1 MEKIYLFFNG
11 KKMYRN
17 ITLTLSVLFIFH
29 GCSMVKGLFGKK
41 AIGDPNDPDFLNKVQ
56 ELKSA
61 YREGNIQALDELIEV
76 YENPDLHVKLRVAAG
91 KTLAQTEH
99 PRALHAI
106 SEMVATTTAL
116 DYALLNES
124 IKMLGMFKENPK
136 AADALVRSMHK
147 MEDKTNEIHLSL
159 IKNLRRVRTK
169 DQILALLDLYEVAKS
184 NMSRTERLLT
194 ESMGAIGND
203 QVIPIL
209 TQVARD
215 PKINIG
221 IRNQAVEILG
231 KKKPDD
237 VAVAFAELLG
247 DPNTNL
253 EVREFALNTMKG
265 VKEENLVLA
274 LLNTYNMGKTEYY
287 SLLNT
292 MLDALGEFDD
302 LEVKK
307 AVIEIAHSDDYPI
320 DIRKKAIDNLAAFND
335 PSIVNGL
342 LPMLENKD
350 NYIYYD
356 NIINMVYKLGEEKK
370 NAESVRRMAFKAH
383 FSKRKFD

>member
-1 MEKIYLFFNG
+1 
-11 KKMYRN
+11 MYRN

-29 GCSMVKGLFGKK
+29 GCSMVKGLLGKK
-41 AIGDPNDPDFLNKVQ
+41 TIGDPNDPDFLNKVQ

-302 LEVKK
+302 PEVKK
-307 AVIEIAHSDDYPI
+307 AVIEIAQSDDYPI

-335 PSIVNGL
+335 PSILNGL

-383 FSKRKFD
+383 FSKREYD

>member
-1 MEKIYLFFNG
+1 
-11 KKMYRN
+11 MYRN

-76 YENPDLHVKLRVAAG
+76 YEDPDLHVKLRVAAG

-99 PRALHAI
+99 PRALHSI

-147 MEDKTNEIHLSL
+147 MEDKTNEIHISL

-302 LEVKK
+302 PEVKK

-335 PSIVNGL
+335 PSILNGL

-383 FSKRKFD
+383 FSKREYD

>member
-1 MEKIYLFFNG
+1 MGRQLSILF
-11 KKMYRN
+11 
-17 ITLTLSVLFIFH
+17 LSVFMLQS
-29 GCSMVKGLFGKK
+29 CSTIKGLFGKK
-41 AIGDPNDPDFLNKVQ
+41 SIGDPNDPDFLNRVQ

-61 YREGNIQALDELIEV
+61 YRGGNIRALDELIEV
-76 YENPDLHVKLRVAAG
+76 YQDSDLHVKLRVAAG
-91 KTLAQTEH
+91 KTLAQTQH

-106 SEMVATTTAL
+106 SEMVATTTAV
-116 DYALLNES
+116 DYTLLNES
-124 IKMLGMFKENPK
+124 ISMLGMFSENPK
-136 AADALVRSMHK
+136 AADALVRSMRK
-147 MEDKTNEIHLSL
+147 MEKRTNEVHIALVKSL
-159 IKNLRRVRTK
+159 NRVRTK

-194 ESMGAIGND
+194 ETMGAIGSD
-203 QVIPIL
+203 QVVPVL
-209 TQVARD
+209 TSVARD

-221 IRNQAVEILG
+221 IRNKAVEILG
-231 KKKPDD
+231 KKNPND
-237 VAVAFAELLG
+237 VAIAFAELLG

-274 LLNTYNMGKTEYY
+274 LLNTYNMGKTQYY

-292 MLDALGEFDD
+292 MLAALGEFDD
-302 LEVKK
+302 PEVKK
-307 AVIEIAHSDDYPI
+307 AVIEIAHSNDYPT

-335 PSIVNGL
+335 PSVVDGL
-342 LPMLENKD
+342 LPMLEKKE

-356 NIINMVYKLGEEKK
+356 NIINMVYALGEEKK

-383 FSKRKFD
+383 FSRREHD

>member
-1 MEKIYLFFNG
+1 MTRYI
-11 KKMYRN
+11 N
-17 ITLTLSVLFIFH
+17 ILLLAIFLLQ
-29 GCSMVKGLFGKK
+29 GCSSIKGLFGKK
-41 AIGDPNDPDFLNKVQ
+41 SIGDPNDPDFLNKVQ

-61 YREGNIQALDELIEV
+61 YRGGNIRALDELIEV
-76 YENPDLHVKLRVAAG
+76 YQDPDLHAKLRVAAG
-91 KTLAQTEH
+91 KTLAQTQH

-116 DYALLNES
+116 DYTLLNES
-124 IKMLGMFKENPK
+124 ISMLGMFSENPK
-136 AADALVRSMHK
+136 AANALVRSMRT
-147 MEDKTNEIHLSL
+147 MEKRTNEVHIALVKSL
-159 IKNLRRVRTK
+159 NRVRTK

-194 ESMGAIGND
+194 ETLGAIGSD
-203 QVIPIL
+203 QVVPVL
-209 TQVARD
+209 TSVARD

-221 IRNQAVEILG
+221 IRNKAVEILG
-231 KKKPDD
+231 KKNPTD
-237 VAVAFAELLG
+237 VAIAFAELLG

-274 LLNTYNMGKTEYY
+274 LLNTYNMGKTQYY

-292 MLDALGEFDD
+292 MLAALGEFDD
-302 LEVKK
+302 PEVKK
-307 AVIEIAHSDDYPI
+307 AVIEIAHSNDYPT

-335 PSIVNGL
+335 PSVVEGL
-342 LPMLENKD
+342 LPMLENKE

-356 NIINMVYKLGEEKK
+356 NIINMVYALGEEKK

-383 FSKRKFD
+383 FSRKEHE

>member
-1 MEKIYLFFNG
+1 
-11 KKMYRN
+11 MYRN
-17 ITLTLSVLFIFH
+17 ITLILSILFMFH

-41 AIGDPNDPDFLNKVQ
+41 SIGDPNDPDFLNRVQ

-76 YENPDLHVKLRVAAG
+76 YEDPDLHVKLRVAAG

-99 PRALHAI
+99 PRALHSI

-147 MEDKTNEIHLSL
+147 MEDKTNEVHISL

-302 LEVKK
+302 PEVKK
-307 AVIEIAHSDDYPI
+307 AVIEIAHSDDYPM

-335 PSIVNGL
+335 PSILNGL
-342 LPMLENKD
+342 LPMLENKE

-383 FSKRKFD
+383 FSKREHD

>member
-1 MEKIYLFFNG
+1 
-11 KKMYRN
+11 MYKN
-17 ITLTLSVLFIFH
+17 ITITFLIVFIFQ
-29 GCSMVKGLFGKK
+29 GCSMVKGLLGKK
-41 AIGDPNDPDFLNKVQ
+41 SIGDPNDPDFLNRVQ

-61 YREGNIQALDELIEV
+61 YREGNAQALDDLIEV
-76 YENPDLHVKLRVAAG
+76 YEDQNLHVKLRVAAG

-99 PRALHAI
+99 PRALHSI

-116 DYALLNES
+116 DYALLKES

-136 AADALVRSMHK
+136 AADALVRSMHA
-147 MEDKTNEIHLSL
+147 MEDKTNEIHITLV
-159 IKNLRRVRTK
+159 KNLRRVRTK

-194 ESMGAIGND
+194 ETMGAIGND

-209 TQVARD
+209 TQVAKD

-221 IRNQAVEILG
+221 VRNKAVEILG

-274 LLNTYNMGKTEYY
+274 LLNTYNMGKTQYY

-292 MLDALGEFDD
+292 MLAALGEFDD
-302 LEVKK
+302 PEVKK
-307 AVIEIAHSDDYPI
+307 AVIEIAHSSDYPM

-335 PSIVNGL
+335 PSVLNGL

-350 NYIYYD
+350 NYMYYD

-383 FSKRKFD
+383 FSKREHD

>member
-1 MEKIYLFFNG
+1 MMTRYINILLLAFF
-11 KKMYRN
+11 
-17 ITLTLSVLFIFH
+17 LLQ
-29 GCSMVKGLFGKK
+29 GCSSIKGLFGKK
-41 AIGDPNDPDFLNKVQ
+41 SIGDPNDPDFLNKVQ

-61 YREGNIQALDELIEV
+61 YRGGNIRALDELIEV
-76 YENPDLHVKLRVAAG
+76 YQDPDLHAKLRVAAG
-91 KTLAQTEH
+91 KTLAQTQH

-116 DYALLNES
+116 DYTLLNES
-124 IKMLGMFKENPK
+124 ISMLGMFSENPK
-136 AADALVRSMHK
+136 AANALVRSMRT
-147 MEDKTNEIHLSL
+147 MEKRTNEVHIALVKSL
-159 IKNLRRVRTK
+159 NRVRTK

-194 ESMGAIGND
+194 ETLGAIGSD
-203 QVIPIL
+203 QVVPVL
-209 TQVARD
+209 TSVARD

-221 IRNQAVEILG
+221 IRNKAVEILG
-231 KKKPDD
+231 KKNPTD
-237 VAVAFAELLG
+237 VAIAFAELLG

-274 LLNTYNMGKTEYY
+274 LLNTYNMGKTQYY

-292 MLDALGEFDD
+292 MLAALGEFDD
-302 LEVKK
+302 PEVKK
-307 AVIEIAHSDDYPI
+307 AVIEIAHSNDYPT

-335 PSIVNGL
+335 PSVVEGL
-342 LPMLENKD
+342 LPMLENKE

-356 NIINMVYKLGEEKK
+356 NIINMVYALGEEKK

-383 FSKRKFD
+383 FSRKEHE

>member
-1 MEKIYLFFNG
+1 MFKTFAFTFSLI
-11 KKMYRN
+11 
-17 ITLTLSVLFIFH
+17 FIFQ

-41 AIGDPNDPDFLNKVQ
+41 AIGDPNDPDFLNRVQ

-61 YREGNIQALDELIEV
+61 YREGNIQALDELIDI
-76 YENPDLHVKLRVAAG
+76 YEDEDLHIKLRIAAG
-91 KTLAQTEH
+91 KTLSQSQH
-99 PRALHAI
+99 PRALHSI

-116 DYALLNES
+116 DYALLKES
-124 IKMLGMFKENPK
+124 IKLLGMFEENPK
-136 AADALVRSMHK
+136 AADALVRSMHT
-147 MEDKTNEIHLSL
+147 MEEKTNEIHITLV
-159 IKNLRRVRTK
+159 KNLVRVRTK

-194 ESMGAIGND
+194 ETMGALGSD

-209 TQVARD
+209 TQVAKD

-221 IRNQAVEILG
+221 VRNKAVEILG
-231 KKKPDD
+231 KKNPDD

-292 MLDALGEFDD
+292 MLAALGEFDD
-302 LEVKK
+302 PEVKK
-307 AVIEIAHSDDYPI
+307 AVIEIAHSKDYPM

-335 PSIVNGL
+335 PSVLNGL
-342 LPMLENKD
+342 LPMLANKD

-370 NAESVRRMAFKAH
+370 NAESVRRMAYKAH
-383 FSKRKFD
+383 FSKREHD

>member
-1 MEKIYLFFNG
+1 MMHRHITIILFTIL
-11 KKMYRN
+11 M
-17 ITLTLSVLFIFH
+17 LQS
-29 GCSMVKGLFGKK
+29 CSTIKGLFGKK
-41 AIGDPNDPDFLNKVQ
+41 SIGDPNDPDFLNRVQ

-61 YREGNIQALDELIEV
+61 YRGGNIRALDELIEV
-76 YENPDLHVKLRVAAG
+76 YQDPDLHVKLRVAAG

-106 SEMVATTTAL
+106 SEMVATTTAV
-116 DYALLNES
+116 DYTLLNES
-124 IKMLGMFKENPK
+124 ISMLGMFSENPK
-136 AADALVRSMHK
+136 AADALVRSMRT
-147 MEDKTNEIHLSL
+147 MEKRTNEVHVALVKSL
-159 IKNLRRVRTK
+159 NRVRTK

-194 ESMGAIGND
+194 ETLGAIGSD
-203 QVIPIL
+203 QVVPVL
-209 TQVARD
+209 TSVARD

-221 IRNQAVEILG
+221 IRNKAVEILG
-231 KKKPDD
+231 KKNPND
-237 VAVAFAELLG
+237 VAIAFAELLG

-274 LLNTYNMGKTEYY
+274 LLNTYNMGKTQYY

-292 MLDALGEFDD
+292 MLAALGEFDD
-302 LEVKK
+302 PEVKK
-307 AVIEIAHSDDYPI
+307 AVIEIAHSDDYPT

-335 PSIVNGL
+335 PSVVDGL
-342 LPMLENKD
+342 LPMLEYKK

-356 NIINMVYKLGEEKK
+356 NIINMVYALGEEKK
-370 NAESVRRMAFKAH
+370 NAEAVRRMAFKAH
-383 FSKRKFD
+383 FSRREHD

>member
-1 MEKIYLFFNG
+1 
-11 KKMYRN
+11 MYKN
-17 ITLTLSVLFIFH
+17 ITLILSIFFIFH
-29 GCSMVKGLFGKK
+29 GCSLVKGLFGKK
-41 AIGDPNDPDFLNKVQ
+41 SIGDPNDPDFLNRVQ

-76 YENPDLHVKLRVAAG
+76 YEDPDLHVKLRIAAG

-99 PRALHAI
+99 PRALHSI

-147 MEDKTNEIHLSL
+147 MEDKTNEIHISL

-221 IRNQAVEILG
+221 VRNQAVEILG

-302 LEVKK
+302 PEVKK
-307 AVIEIAHSDDYPI
+307 AVIEIAHSNDYPI

-335 PSIVNGL
+335 PSILNGL

-383 FSKRKFD
+383 FSKREYD

>member
-1 MEKIYLFFNG
+1 MFKTIAFTFSL
-11 KKMYRN
+11 
-17 ITLTLSVLFIFH
+17 IFVFQ

-41 AIGDPNDPDFLNKVQ
+41 TIGDPNDPDFLNKVQ

-61 YREGNIQALDELIEV
+61 YREGNIQALDELIEI
-76 YENPDLHVKLRVAAG
+76 YEDEDLHIKLRIAAG
-91 KTLAQTEH
+91 KTLSQSQH
-99 PRALHAI
+99 PRALHSI

-116 DYALLNES
+116 DYALLKES
-124 IKMLGMFKENPK
+124 IKLLGMFEENPK
-136 AADALVRSMHK
+136 AADALVRSMHT
-147 MEDKTNEIHLSL
+147 MEEKTNEIHITLV
-159 IKNLRRVRTK
+159 KNLVRVRTK

-194 ESMGAIGND
+194 ETMGALGSD

-209 TQVARD
+209 TQVAKD

-221 IRNQAVEILG
+221 VRNKAVEILG
-231 KKKPDD
+231 KKNPDD

-292 MLDALGEFDD
+292 MLAALGEFDD
-302 LEVKK
+302 PEVKK
-307 AVIEIAHSDDYPI
+307 AVIEIAHSKDYPM

-335 PSIVNGL
+335 PSVLNGL
-342 LPMLENKD
+342 LPMLANKD
-350 NYIYYD
+350 NYVYYD

-370 NAESVRRMAFKAH
+370 NAESVRRMAYKAH
-383 FSKRKFD
+383 FSKREHD

>member
-1 MEKIYLFFNG
+1 MMTRYI
-11 KKMYRN
+11 N
-17 ITLTLSVLFIFH
+17 ILLLAIFLLQ
-29 GCSMVKGLFGKK
+29 GCSSIKGLFGKK
-41 AIGDPNDPDFLNKVQ
+41 SIGDPNDPDFLNRVQ

-61 YREGNIQALDELIEV
+61 YRGGNIRALDELIEV
-76 YENPDLHVKLRVAAG
+76 YQDPDLHAKLRVAAG
-91 KTLAQTEH
+91 KTLAQTQH

-116 DYALLNES
+116 DYTLLNES
-124 IKMLGMFKENPK
+124 ISMLGMFSENPK
-136 AADALVRSMHK
+136 AANALVRSMRT
-147 MEDKTNEIHLSL
+147 MEKRTNEVHIALVKSL
-159 IKNLRRVRTK
+159 NRVRTK

-194 ESMGAIGND
+194 ETLGAIGSD
-203 QVIPIL
+203 QVVPVL
-209 TQVARD
+209 TSVARD

-221 IRNQAVEILG
+221 IRNKAVEILG
-231 KKKPDD
+231 KKNPND
-237 VAVAFAELLG
+237 VAIAFAELLG

-274 LLNTYNMGKTEYY
+274 LLNTYNMGKTQYY

-292 MLDALGEFDD
+292 MLAALGEFDD
-302 LEVKK
+302 PEVKK
-307 AVIEIAHSDDYPI
+307 AVIEIAHSNDYPT

-335 PSIVNGL
+335 PSVVEGL
-342 LPMLENKD
+342 LPMLENKE

-356 NIINMVYKLGEEKK
+356 NIINMVYALGEEKK

-383 FSKRKFD
+383 FSRKEHE

>member
-1 MEKIYLFFNG
+1 MGRQLSIL
-11 KKMYRN
+11 
-17 ITLTLSVLFIFH
+17 LLSVFILQS
-29 GCSMVKGLFGKK
+29 CSTIKGLFGKK
-41 AIGDPNDPDFLNKVQ
+41 SIGDPNDPDFLNRVQ

-61 YREGNIQALDELIEV
+61 YRGGNIRALDELIEV
-76 YENPDLHVKLRVAAG
+76 YQDSDLHVKLRVAAG
-91 KTLAQTEH
+91 KTLAQTQH

-106 SEMVATTTAL
+106 SEMVATTTAV
-116 DYALLNES
+116 DYTLLNES
-124 IKMLGMFKENPK
+124 ISMLGMFSENPK
-136 AADALVRSMHK
+136 AADALVRSMRK
-147 MEDKTNEIHLSL
+147 IEKRTNEVHIALVKSL
-159 IKNLRRVRTK
+159 NRVRTK

-194 ESMGAIGND
+194 ETMGAIGSD
-203 QVIPIL
+203 QVVPVL
-209 TQVARD
+209 TSVARD

-221 IRNQAVEILG
+221 IRNKAVEILG
-231 KKKPDD
+231 KKNPDD
-237 VAVAFAELLG
+237 VAIAFAELLG

-274 LLNTYNMGKTEYY
+274 LLNTYNMGKTQYY

-292 MLDALGEFDD
+292 MLAALGEFDD
-302 LEVKK
+302 PEVKK
-307 AVIEIAHSDDYPI
+307 AVIEIAHSNDYPT

-335 PSIVNGL
+335 PSVVDGL
-342 LPMLENKD
+342 LPMLEKKE

-356 NIINMVYKLGEEKK
+356 NILNMVYALGEEKK

-383 FSKRKFD
+383 FSRREHD

>member
-1 MEKIYLFFNG
+1 
-11 KKMYRN
+11 MYRN

-29 GCSMVKGLFGKK
+29 GCSMVKSLLGKK

-302 LEVKK
+302 PEVKK

-383 FSKRKFD
+383 FSKREYD

>member
-1 MEKIYLFFNG
+1 MGRQLSILF
-11 KKMYRN
+11 
-17 ITLTLSVLFIFH
+17 LSAFLLQN
-29 GCSMVKGLFGKK
+29 CSTVKGLFGKK
-41 AIGDPNDPDFLNKVQ
+41 SIGDPNDPDFLNRVQ

-61 YREGNIQALDELIEV
+61 YRGGNIRALDELIEV
-76 YENPDLHVKLRVAAG
+76 YQDSDLHVKLRVAAG
-91 KTLAQTEH
+91 KTLAQTQH

-106 SEMVATTTAL
+106 SEMVATTTAV
-116 DYALLNES
+116 DYTLLNES
-124 IKMLGMFKENPK
+124 ISMLGMFSENPK
-136 AADALVRSMHK
+136 AADALVRSMRK
-147 MEDKTNEIHLSL
+147 MEKRTNEVHIALVKSL
-159 IKNLRRVRTK
+159 NRVRTK

-194 ESMGAIGND
+194 EPMGAIGSD
-203 QVIPIL
+203 QVVPVL
-209 TQVARD
+209 TSVARD

-221 IRNQAVEILG
+221 IRNKAVEILG
-231 KKKPDD
+231 KKNPDD
-237 VAVAFAELLG
+237 VAIAFAELLG

-274 LLNTYNMGKTEYY
+274 LLNTYNMGKTQYY

-292 MLDALGEFDD
+292 MLAALGEFDD
-302 LEVKK
+302 PEVKK
-307 AVIEIAHSDDYPI
+307 AVIEIAHSNDYPT

-335 PSIVNGL
+335 PSVVDGL
-342 LPMLENKD
+342 LPMLEKKE

-356 NIINMVYKLGEEKK
+356 NIINMVYALGEEKK

-383 FSKRKFD
+383 FSRREHD

>member
-1 MEKIYLFFNG
+1 
-11 KKMYRN
+11 MYRN
-17 ITLTLSVLFIFH
+17 ITLTLSVLFILH
-29 GCSMVKGLFGKK
+29 GCSMVKGLLGKK

-76 YENPDLHVKLRVAAG
+76 YEDPDLHVKLRVAAG

-99 PRALHAI
+99 PRALHSI

-147 MEDKTNEIHLSL
+147 MEDKTNEIHISL

-302 LEVKK
+302 PEVKK

-383 FSKRKFD
+383 FSKREFD